1 MKINPDLNKMVQQ
14 GFTLVELL
22 IVIALIGILSVAVLA
37 TINPIEQT
45 NKARDAKYRNDAAEV
60 LSAYERYYA
69 SQNAYPWNILGVAA
83 GVKFLTSSTSPQFGI
98 VSSVGATGELIS
110 TSELKSTFAGK
121 EPFVPKSGAL
131 RVAVEDVMWTYN
143 NGVDGNFV
151 CYCPKA
157 NANRTGQVANSL
169 KCIDFGSNSVV
180 NIGNGCTQIP
190 STTAS
195 YCTAG
200 IANPVA
206 PAGGALGANML
217 CVPEGALN

>member
-1 MKINPDLNKMVQQ
+1 MKTNPAFMKIAQS

-69 SQNAYPWNILGVAA
+69 SQNAYPWNTLSVVA
-83 GVKFLTSSTSPQFGI
+83 GVRYMTNSTSPEFG
-98 VSSVGATGELIS
+98 VYAVGATGELIT
-110 TSELKSTFAGK
+110 TSELKSAFAGK
-121 EPFVPKSGAL
+121 EPFVPKSGAAA
-131 RVAVEDVMWTYN
+131 VAIEDVMYTYN
-143 NGVDGNFV
+143 NGIDGNFV

-157 NANRTGQVANSL
+157 NANRTGQVQATL
-169 KCIDFGSNSVV
+169 KCLDIPASTLQ
-180 NIGNGCTQIP
+180 NIGGGCTQIP

-195 YCTAG
+195 YCTPG
-200 IANPVA
+200 IQV
-206 PAGGALGANML
+206 GGVNGANYL
-217 CVPEGALN
+217 CVPEGAVN